1 MKKIV
6 TPVQSD
12 LGTHD
17 AIQSPY
23 GDWRLH
29 EISTLD
35 FTIEVTTLLMMI
47 EYQEVVNF
55 SDIAFKGRDNPLS
68 QRRENCICCNG
79 ERYKN
84 CDPSFPGILVKDC
97 PNPFDL
103 PYRLV
108 DGKHRV
114 ERAIARGQTK
124 SLFNVITYNRVKLE
138 LKPALTKWE
147 EQNHDS
153 R

>member
-1 MKKIV
+1 M

-17 AIQSPY
+17 AIQSPRY
-23 GDWRLH
+23 GDWRIH
-29 EISTLD
+29 EIS
-35 FTIEVTTLLMMI
+35 
-47 EYQEVVNF
+47 
-55 SDIAFKGRDNPLS
+55 
-68 QRRENCICCNG
+68 
-79 ERYKN
+79 
-84 CDPSFPGILVKDC
+84 SFPGILVKDC

-114 ERAIARGQTK
+114 ERAIAQGQTK